1 MSGQVAQ
8 RPRGH
13 LLPIGAMAAVACAFT
28 AVGLPMGIGT
38 LDQYG
43 PSGLVFIVI
52 FPAIVLSL
60 TLVGAFV
67 AYRVPTNPIGWL
79 LEIAGT
85 AAAVG
90 IFGGTYVN
98 FDHARSAG
106 LPLTTLIAWLA
117 SWGLLPAIGLLAIY
131 VPLLFPTGRFLST
144 RWRTFGLLGLVA
156 AAASFIAPA
165 FVPGPLEAAPWI
177 DNPVGIVGAA
187 GLLNTL
193 SAVSNVPTPI
203 FFAGAVISV
212 FVRYRRAGTTE
223 RQQLKWFGLVALG
236 EVVAFVLSIPNNG
249 VVSDIGWMVG
259 LALMPLIPVSI
270 GLAILRYRLY
280 DIDRIISRTIGWGL
294 VTGAIVLTFAG
305 AVFGLDTMLAG
316 FTQVS
321 AGGRGLD
328 AGGVRPVPAGSST
341 DAGGGGSA
349 LRPNAIRRTT
359 SGRRLRRGA
368 ARQGGSPGHRA
379 RCPGHGRSNRPTHAR
394 RPVAAPLRL
403 MSTTGAWPGSS

>member
-1 MSGQVAQ
+1 MSGQVGQ

-13 LLPIGAMAAVACAFT
+13 LLPIGTMAAVAFAFT
-28 AVGLPMGIGT
+28 AVGLPMGIAT

-43 PSGLVFIVI
+43 PSGLVFILI

-67 AYRVPTNPIGWL
+67 AYRVPANPIGWL
-79 LEIAGT
+79 LEVAGM
-85 AAAVG
+85 AAAIG

-144 RWRTFGLLGLVA
+144 RWRTFGLLGLVG

-187 GLLNTL
+187 GLLDTL
-193 SAVSNVPTPI
+193 SAVSNVMTPI

-212 FVRYRRAGTTE
+212 FVRYRRARTTE

-236 EVVAFVLSIPNNG
+236 EVVAFVLSIPNNS
-249 VVSDIGWMVG
+249 VVSDIGWMIG
-259 LALMPLIPVSI
+259 LTLMPLIPVSI

-294 VTGAIVLTFAG
+294 VTGAIVATFVV
-305 AVFGLDTMLAG
+305 AVIGLDTVLAG
-316 FTQVS
+316 FTQGQTLAVAAS
-321 AGGRGLD
+321 TLVVFAAFQPVRFRIQGVVDRRFDRVRYDGQRAVDAFALRLRDEVDLLAIERGALATVD
-328 AGGVRPVPAGSST
+328 QTVRPVHAGVW
-341 DAGGGGSA
+341 
-349 LRPNAIRRTT
+349 
-359 SGRRLRRGA
+359 LRRS
-368 ARQGGSPGHRA
+368 GS
-379 RCPGHGRSNRPTHAR
+379 
-394 RPVAAPLRL
+394 
-403 MSTTGAWPGSS
+403 

>member
-13 LLPIGAMAAVACAFT
+13 LFPIGTMAAVAFAFT

-43 PSGLVFIVI
+43 PSGLVFILI

-67 AYRVPTNPIGWL
+67 AYRVPANPIGWL
-79 LEIAGT
+79 LEVAGM
-85 AAAVG
+85 AAAIG

-98 FDHARSAG
+98 FDHVRSAG

-131 VPLLFPTGRFLST
+131 VPLLFPTGRFLSS
-144 RWRTFGLLGLVA
+144 RWRTFGLLGLVG

-187 GLLNTL
+187 GLLDTL
-193 SAVSNVPTPI
+193 SAVSNVMTPI

-249 VVSDIGWMVG
+249 VVSDIAWMVG

-316 FTQVS
+316 FTQGQTLAVAAS
-321 AGGRGLD
+321 TLVAFALFQP
-328 AGGVRPVPAGSST
+328 VR
-341 DAGGGGSA
+341 
-349 LRPNAIRRTT
+349 RRTQAAVD
-359 SGRRLRRGA
+359 RRFDRTRYDGQRAVDAFAEELRDRVDLLAIQRGA
-368 ARQGGSPGHRA
+368 LATVDQTV
-379 RCPGHGRSNRPTHAR
+379 RPTHVALWLR
-394 RPVAAPLRL
+394 RNPEV
-403 MSTTGAWPGSS
+403 